1 MSLRPNG
8 DAAAGAGVGAARSRR
23 LVAAAALALVAVGCV
38 ALRPPRDREATR
50 TPELVDL
57 HRLDPTLRIDLRYA
71 TRDNFVGRAVYP
83 PHARALLQRPAAEAL
98 ARANARLADRGL
110 ALVVLDA
117 YRPWSVT
124 KLFWDLTPRAERDFV
139 ADPKQGSRH
148 NRGCAV
154 DVTLADRTTGREL
167 PMPSAYDEFTERAH
181 PTYPGGTEAERANRD
196 LLRQTME
203 SEGFTVYDNEWWHF
217 DWQGWQEYPVLDV
230 PVTGS

>member
-1 MSLRPNG
+1 VALARAGPL
-8 DAAAGAGVGAARSRR
+8 AAFGALV
-23 LVAAAALALVAVGCV
+23 LVAAACV
-38 ALRPPRDREATR
+38 ALRPPRDPEATR
-50 TPELVDL
+50 TPDLVDL

-98 ARANARLADRGL
+98 ARANARLAERGL
-110 ALVVLDA
+110 VLVVLDA

-124 KLFWDLTPRAERDFV
+124 KLFWDLTPRADREFV

-154 DVTLADRTTGREL
+154 DLTLADRATGREL

-181 PTYPGGTEAERANRD
+181 PAYPGGPEPERANRD

-203 SEGFTVYDNEWWHF
+203 SEGFTVYENEWWHF
-217 DWQGWQEYPVLDV
+217 DWQGWREYPVLDL
-230 PVTGS
+230 PVTGGRPD